1 MAYDNTN
8 SGMLA
13 RNKRREKDTHPEY
26 TGTLNVEGTEY
37 WVSAWIKEGK
47 PGSKLEGE
55 KYFSIA
61 LTKKDAPRTASKPA
75 PTPASDSLDDIPF
88 DNPYKGKIAL
98 SI

>member
-26 TGTLNVEGTEY
+26 TGTINVDGVEY
-37 WVSAWIKEGK
+37 WMSAWIKEGRD
-47 PGSKLEGE
+47 GSKLAGE

-61 LTKKDAPRTASKPA
+61 ITKKDAPKSAPRSAPNPA
-75 PTPASDSLDDIPF
+75 GGPYDDDIPF
-88 DNPYKGKIAL
+88 
-98 SI
+98 